1 MDEQKKLAGTDGQD
15 GCNFETACS
24 LELLGRGETFV
35 VDGVELGG
43 EIGKRLADMGFTR
56 GAKGRVVRKALLG
69 DPIQVEIRGYQVSIR
84 KSEARGVRIKR
95 GAET

>member
-1 MDEQKKLAGTDGQD
+1 MSKQQVEQKLAGSDC
-15 GCNFETACS
+15 CNFETACS
-24 LELLGRGETFV
+24 LEVLPRGESFV

-43 EIGKRLADMGFTR
+43 EIGKRLADMGFTG

-95 GAET
+95 GVAE